1 MLEMLVFHQQKALV
15 YLLASFE
22 LSQADTS
29 STKCPQAPSP
39 CVDAPFPF
47 IQQELA
53 EGWIARGVGA
63 AHLQSLPKSRA
74 EARLEE
80 LAVR

>member
-15 YLLASFE
+15 CLLASFE
-22 LSQADTS
+22 LSQADSS
-29 STKCPQAPSP
+29 STKVSTGSFPVC
-39 CVDAPFPF
+39 DTPFPF

-53 EGWIARGVGA
+53 EGWIAGGVGA

-80 LAVR
+80 LAVH